1 MMLILPCLTI
11 KDNILKKITIFL
23 LFAFLAN
30 FNISSQ
36 TPAFPG
42 AEGGGKFTTGGRGG
56 RVLIVTSLADD
67 GTTGTLRWAINQT
80 GPRIIVF
87 RVAGTITLTSRLS
100 ISKGDVTIAG
110 QTAPGDGICLRNYD
124 LYVGANN
131 VIIRYIRIRLGNSIL
146 TNESDAIW
154 GRYCS
159 NIILDHCSFSW
170 SIDETASFYSNEN
183 FTMQWCYITESLN
196 EAGHSKG
203 AHGYGGI
210 WGGKNA
216 SFHHNLIAYHNSRN
230 PRFNGYKRSGLDYS
244 NPLSDEVLD
253 FRNNVLYGWGGNS
266 SYGGESGKYNIVNN
280 YFKYGPGTSS
290 GVRYKITQVDIDA
303 DPTKAP
309 PGYGTYYIAGN
320 YVWGS
325 TTNTTNNWSGVTY
338 ASGVNTTTCKA
349 TIPFVTTDVATHSA
363 TDAFERVMD
372 YGGCSLKRDAIDVR
386 IVNEARTG
394 TSAYK
399 GSVTGKV
406 GLIDTPNDVG
416 GHLTYSYLPAQVLT
430 DIDNDGMP
438 DSWESANGLN
448 PNSSLDAPLYTLNA
462 AYTNIEVY
470 INSLVNTITTNQ
482 SAGAVVAGLK
492 EQLIQSKY
500 LAKNIIQNGN
510 IQLKSHENIVKLIL
524 YNLNGRIINQITPTS
539 DNISVECMA
548 NSIYIIKIVDV
559 FDKVYYEKLLS
570 M

>member
-1 MMLILPCLTI
+1 MR
-11 KDNILKKITIFL
+11 KITL
-23 LFAFLAN
+23 LFL
-30 FNISSQ
+30 ISLLSLVNLYCQ

-42 AEGGGKFTTGGRGG
+42 AEGGGMYATGGRGG

-67 GTTGTLRWAINQT
+67 GSTGTLRWAVNQT
-80 GPRIIVF
+80 GPRIVVF

-100 ISKGDVTIAG
+100 ISKGDLTIAG

-124 LYVGANN
+124 VYVGANN
-131 VIIRYIRIRLGNSIL
+131 VIIRFIRVRLGNAIL

-154 GRYCS
+154 GRYQ
-159 NIILDHCSFSW
+159 NTIILDHCSFSW

-183 FTMQWCYITESLN
+183 FTMQWCFITESLN

-230 PRFNGYKRSGLDYS
+230 PRFNGYLRSGLGYT
-244 NPLSDEVLD
+244 NPLNDEVLD

-309 PGYGTYYIAGN
+309 PGYGTYYINGN

-325 TTNTTNNWSGVTY
+325 TTNTSNNWSGVTY

-349 TIPFVTTDVATHSA
+349 TTPYVTTSVATHNA
-363 TDAFERVMD
+363 TDAFERVMN
-372 YGGCSLKRDAIDVR
+372 YGGCSFRRDTIDRR

-394 TSAYK
+394 TSACV

-406 GLIDTPNDVG
+406 GLIDSPNDVG
-416 GHLTYSYLPAQVLT
+416 GYPVYSFTAAEVPA
-430 DIDNDGMP
+430 DSDNDGMP
-438 DSWESANGLN
+438 DAWETANGLN
-448 PNSSLDAPLYTLNA
+448 ANNASDAILYTISST
-462 AYTNIEVY
+462 YTNIEMY
-470 INSLVNTITTNQ
+470 INSLVSSMT
-482 SAGAVVAGLK
+482 SAQAVGAVTTGVTEVRGSDSFLL
-492 EQLIQSKY
+492 QNVVY
-500 LAKNIIQNGN
+500 NGN
-510 IQLKSHENIVKLIL
+510 LKLKSHQNIAKLIL
-524 YNLNGRIINQITPTS
+524 YNLNGAAIY
-539 DNISVECMA
+539 
-548 NSIYIIKIVDV
+548 NSKPSNDVVYLSGLSNGLYIIRIVDV
-559 FDKVYYEKLLS
+559 FGGVSSGKILVD
-570 M
+570 